1 MEYDEQEAIKYIKQV
16 CSCDISSNEI
26 LDIIDS
32 IWDYYEEKGFL
43 DISFDVPLGVVVGD
57 FGLIKNVK
65 NKMKEIYIDESIV
78 EQIIQAELDYEKTL
92 DEF

>member
-1 MEYDEQEAIKYIKQV
+1 M
-16 CSCDISSNEI
+16 
-26 LDIIDS
+26 DIIDS

-43 DISFDVPLGVVVGD
+43 DISFDVPLEEVD
-57 FGLIKNVK
+57 YELELIKYVK

>member
-43 DISFDVPLGVVVGD
+43 DISFDVPLEEVD
-57 FGLIKNVK
+57 YELELIKYVK
-65 NKMKEIYIDESIV
+65 NKMKDIYIDESIV

>member
-43 DISFDVPLGVVVGD
+43 DISFDVPLEDVD
-57 FGLIKNVK
+57 YELELIKYVK

>member
-43 DISFDVPLGVVVGD
+43 EISFDVPLEEVD
-57 FGLIKNVK
+57 YELELIKYVK

>member
-43 DISFDVPLGVVVGD
+43 EISFDVPLEDVD
-57 FGLIKNVK
+57 YELELIKYVK

>member
-43 DISFDVPLGVVVGD
+43 DISFDVPLEEVD
-57 FGLIKNVK
+57 YELELIKYVK

>member
-26 LDIIDS
+26 LDFIDS

-43 DISFDVPLGVVVGD
+43 DISFDVPLEEVD
-57 FGLIKNVK
+57 YELELIKYVK

>member
-1 MEYDEQEAIKYIKQV
+1 MEYDEHEAIKYIKQV

-32 IWDYYEEKGFL
+32 IWDFYEEKGFL
-43 DISFDVPLGVVVGD
+43 DISFDVPLEEVD
-57 FGLIKNVK
+57 YELELIKYVK
-65 NKMKEIYIDESIV
+65 NKMKDIYIDESIV

>member
-43 DISFDVPLGVVVGD
+43 DISFDEPLEEVD
-57 FGLIKNVK
+57 YELELIKYVK